1 MVLVFSLLG
10 GDEYVVAV
18 HPGSILN
25 MSHSFHLVEKVTMPS
40 HVQFSSLEFAPE
52 SHHFVYA
59 DSKNLLLREIHTF
72 QNYAA
77 WAFSHEY

>member
-1 MVLVFSLLG
+1 MVLVFFLLG

-59 DSKNLLLREIHTF
+59 DSKNLLLCEIHIF

-77 WAFSHEY
+77 WVFSYEY